1 MTIIIFRSI
10 EEIHPLRLEMKEKVF
25 SIFFPRHDQKSKEP
39 YFQFRAPRQQQP
51 SSNDFRRLSMR
62 HSTMI
67 EAQPGTLIIL
77 FFFVSSFW
85 QMMLL
90 ECYRRSTYTRTWI
103 KEERGRVEVPWEVSH
118 RYRVELEGIF
128 LSPQIFS
135 WPAVLSRKTEI
146 HFSGSRMLFFFQAN
160 LFSWSHTYLF
170 IILFTFFA
178 ALVTRYYWDLKSWGD
193 TCYHLTTTSITFE
206 PDGNRIRHRA
216 PCFAVVLSLLIIP
229 WNRIETCR
237 LPVSLSWF
245 YDAHFY
251 KNIYI
256 IYLRFAAARRRSRV
270 SAAAKRMAFDASWF
284 ILHWRRFLADWPSII
299 SIATTALLFFSIY
312 TSLYTFSLL
321 I

>member
-1 MTIIIFRSI
+1 MGSFAPVSCWARGNLLIATDLFLTRGLEPENWDSFFGKPDAFLLPGQLIFVI
-10 EEIHPLRLEMKEKVF
+10 PH
-25 SIFFPRHDQKSKEP
+25 
-39 YFQFRAPRQQQP
+39 
-51 SSNDFRRLSMR
+51 LS
-62 HSTMI
+62 
-67 EAQPGTLIIL
+67 
-77 FFFVSSFW
+77 
-85 QMMLL
+85 
-90 ECYRRSTYTRTWI
+90 
-103 KEERGRVEVPWEVSH
+103 
-118 RYRVELEGIF
+118 
-128 LSPQIFS
+128 
-135 WPAVLSRKTEI
+135 
-146 HFSGSRMLFFFQAN
+146 
-160 LFSWSHTYLF
+160 
-170 IILFTFFA
+170 
-178 ALVTRYYWDLKSWGD
+178 LVTRYYWDLKSWGD

-229 WNRIETCR
+229 RNRIETCR

-299 SIATTALLFFSIY
+299 SIATTALLFFSSIY

>member
-170 IILFTFFA
+170 IILFTFFRGSGNEILLRLEKLRRHVLPPNDHLDHLWTGRKPHPSQG
-178 ALVTRYYWDLKSWGD
+178 AL
-193 TCYHLTTTSITFE
+193 F
-206 PDGNRIRHRA
+206 
-216 PCFAVVLSLLIIP
+216 
-229 WNRIETCR
+229 
-237 LPVSLSWF
+237 
-245 YDAHFY
+245 
-251 KNIYI
+251 
-256 IYLRFAAARRRSRV
+256 RRRS
-270 SAAAKRMAFDASWF
+270 
-284 ILHWRRFLADWPSII
+284 
-299 SIATTALLFFSIY
+299 FSSDY
-312 TSLYTFSLL
+312 PVEQNRNLPTSR
-321 I
+321 